1 MVGLEIDGA
10 IAVITLAN
18 PPVNSLGLE
27 LRRALL
33 LALERAEDEAA
44 VRALVVIGSGKGFS
58 GGADIREF
66 GTAKALTQPNLLSL
80 LKAVE
85 DCPKPV
91 VAALSGVCMGGGLEL
106 ALACHYRVAAADA
119 QLALPEVKLGLLPGA
134 GGTQRLPRLV
144 AIERALEMIVS
155 GNPQRAAELRETLL
169 LDAVV
174 GSEPELRSAAV
185 QFARTLVAEGRGVRR
200 VRDLPV
206 CSGNAEAYLQG
217 ARATIT
223 AAAGPYPAPPACL
236 EALLA
241 AAREPFDAG
250 MKRERA
256 LFVTLMA
263 SPESAALRH
272 VFQAER
278 AAARIGGVPE
288 STQPRP
294 LSRVGVVGAGTMGG
308 GITMA
313 LINAGLPVVLLER
326 NREALERGLDT
337 IRRNYQGALR
347 KGTLTEPALE
357 QRLALIT
364 PTLDYAP
371 LQAVDLVIE
380 AVFEELPVKREVFLQ
395 LDAVVRPGAILASN
409 TSALDLNK
417 IAAFTKRPQEVVGL
431 HFFSPANVMR
441 LLEVVRGAATSDD
454 VLVSA
459 MALAKRLKKIAVIAG
474 VCDGFIGNRMVLGY
488 GQGAHDL
495 LLAGA
500 SPQQIDQALERF
512 GMAMGPFRMND
523 LAGLDVGH
531 VWRKRLQAES
541 PQRDLFNVADL
552 LVAAGHY
559 GQKTGAGWYR
569 YAPGSRVPLPNP
581 EADAYI
587 ARCRAE
593 RGLVAREVSEQEIIE
608 RCIYALVNEGAR
620 ILADGIA
627 QRSSDIDIVYLNGYG
642 FPAWRGGPMFYA
654 DQVGLQAVV
663 RALKRISASAG
674 REAPFWEPAPLLRQ
688 LADAGRT
695 FGQGGSGS

>member
-1 MVGLEIDGA
+1 MVGFEIGGDVA
-10 IAVITLAN
+10 ILTLAN
-18 PPVNSLGLE
+18 PPVNGLGLE

-44 VRALVVIGSGKGFS
+44 IRAVVIIGSGKGFS

-66 GTAKALTQPNLLSL
+66 GTPKALTQPHLLNLLQ
-80 LKAVE
+80 AVE

-91 VAALSGVCMGGGLEL
+91 VAAIGGVCMGGGLEL
-106 ALACHYRVAAADA
+106 ALACHYRVASADA

-134 GGTQRLPRLV
+134 GGTQRLPRVLPM
-144 AIERALEMIVS
+144 ERALEMIVV
-155 GNPQRAAELRETLL
+155 GNPQRAADLREYPL

-174 GSEPELRSAAV
+174 GSEEELRAAAV
-185 QFARTLVAEGRGVRR
+185 RFAAELGTHGRGVRR
-200 VRDLPV
+200 VRDLPIL
-206 CSGNAEAYLQG
+206 SADAEACLQQ
-217 ARATIT
+217 ARERVPAS
-223 AAAGPYPAPPACL
+223 PYPAPHACL

-241 AAREPFDAG
+241 AVRESFDSG
-250 MKRERA
+250 MKRERS
-256 LFVTLMA
+256 LFAMLMA

-272 VFQAER
+272 IFQAER
-278 AAARIGGVPE
+278 AAARIAGVPE
-288 STQPRP
+288 TAR
-294 LSRVGVVGAGTMGG
+294 SRTINSVGVVGAGTMGG

-313 LINAGLPVVLLER
+313 LINAGLPVILLER
-326 NREALERGLDT
+326 SREALARGLDS

-371 LQAVDLVIE
+371 LHTVDLVIE

-395 LDAVVRPGAILASN
+395 LDSVVRSGAILASN
-409 TSALDLNK
+409 TSALDLNR
-417 IAAFTKRPQEVVGL
+417 IASFTRRPAEVVGL

-441 LLEVVRGAATSDD
+441 LLEVVRGTATAED
-454 VLVSA
+454 VLVSV
-459 MALAKRLKKIAVIAG
+459 MALAKRLKKIAVVAG

-488 GQGAHDL
+488 GQAAHDL

-500 SPQQIDQALERF
+500 APQQIDQTLEKF

-523 LAGLDVGH
+523 LAGLDVGYL
-531 VWRKRLQAES
+531 WRKRLQAEA
-541 PQRDLFNVADL
+541 PHRDLFNVADL
-552 LVAAGHY
+552 LAAAGHY

-569 YAPGSRVPLPNP
+569 YAEGSRVPLPNP
-581 EADAYI
+581 EADKLVAH
-587 ARCRAE
+587 CRAE
-593 RGLVAREVSEQEIIE
+593 RGLIAREVPEREIVE

-627 QRSSDIDIVYLNGYG
+627 QRSSDIDIVYINGYG

-654 DQVGLQAVV
+654 DQVGLHTVA
-663 RALKRISASAG
+663 RALKRISAGAG
-674 REAPFWEPAPLLRQ
+674 TEAPFWEPAPLLQQ
-688 LADAGRT
+688 LALEGRT
-695 FGQGGSGS
+695 FSQSGARAS